1 MSTQIF
7 VNVAVKDLKKS
18 MTFFA
23 ALGFG
28 FNAEYTNDDAAC
40 MIVSDDIFVMLLRED
55 FFRTFTDKAICDTHT
70 HVEVLTALSVDN
82 REKVDELIVK
92 AVAAGGRST
101 RPALDYGF
109 MYSRSFEDPDGHTWE
124 LVHMSGE
131 PSKS

>member
-7 VNVAVKDLKKS
+7 VNVAVRDLQKS
-18 MTFFA
+18 MAFFG

-55 FFRTFTDKAICDTHT
+55 FFRTFTDKAICDTRT
-70 HVEVLTALSVDN
+70 HVEVLTALSVDS
-82 REKVDELIVK
+82 REKVDALIDR
-92 AVAAGGRST
+92 AVAAGGRSA

-131 PSKS
+131 PPKS

>member
-7 VNVAVKDLKKS
+7 VNVAVRDLQKS
-18 MTFFA
+18 RAFFA

-55 FFRTFTDKAICDTHT
+55 FFRTFTDKAICDTRT
-70 HVEVLTALSVDN
+70 HVEVLTALSVDS
-82 REKVDELIVK
+82 REKVDELIDK
-92 AVAAGGRST
+92 AVAAGGRSA

-131 PSKS
+131 PPKS

>member
-7 VNVAVKDLKKS
+7 VNVAVRDLQKS
-18 MTFFA
+18 MAFFG

-55 FFRTFTDKAICDTHT
+55 FFRTFTDKAICDTRT
-70 HVEVLTALSVDN
+70 HVEVLTALSADS
-82 REKVDELIVK
+82 REKVDELIDK
-92 AVAAGGRST
+92 AVAAGGRSA

-131 PSKS
+131 PPKS